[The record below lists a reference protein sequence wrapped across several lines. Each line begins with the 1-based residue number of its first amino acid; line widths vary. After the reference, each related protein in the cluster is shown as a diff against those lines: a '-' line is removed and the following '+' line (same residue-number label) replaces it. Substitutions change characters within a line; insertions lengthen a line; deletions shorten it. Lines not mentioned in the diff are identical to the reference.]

1 MQLERLDY
9 DNKERAI
16 TIDILK
22 EQNQDLNNELDEVRR
37 QVQDAKANQRDPAA
51 EDREKKKQEKMA
63 LMMSKFETVNL
74 TITHLW
80 TLIWYS
86 RSL

>member
-74 TITHLW
+74 TTTHLW